1 MDQAFIQGARNA
13 IRVCMNV
20 APADRVFIIA
30 DLETLSIAQ
39 AIETEARAV
48 GAETLIVPLE
58 EFGRRP
64 LLQFPDGLDQRATA
78 FSPTVTFYTA
88 VAKEGEQALRNGLI
102 GLILMKLGARHAH
115 MPGITAQIM
124 REGLRADYHQVNELT
139 MRVYELL
146 CQAKTIHVTSAD
158 GTDFAA
164 HFTEN
169 TRWLPQ
175 GGLYHQQREAGNLPE
190 GEVWACPT
198 AIEGRFAAR
207 VLGAH
212 FSAKYGVLSHPLIL
226 EISNSRVVNITGE
239 PADLIADL
247 NAYLDTDENSRR
259 IGEFAIGTNIG
270 LQALCGN
277 MLQDEKIPGVHIAP
291 GDPLGHLTGEN
302 WSSKTH
308 VDIVNPGCTVEMD
321 GKLLMKDGIF
331 ADGMIFIR

>member
-1 MDQAFIQGARNA
+1 MDNELVEGARNA
-13 IRVCMNV
+13 IRVCMKV
-20 APADRVFIIA
+20 EPADRIFIIA
-30 DLETLSIAQ
+30 DEETLSIAQ
-39 AIETEARAV
+39 AIESEARAV
-48 GAETLIVPLE
+48 GAEALIVQLE
-58 EFGRRP
+58 EFGARP
-64 LLQFPDGLDQRATA
+64 LLQFPEGLNQRATA

-88 VAKEGEQALRNGLI
+88 AAKEGEQALRNGLI

-124 REGLRADYHQVNELT
+124 REGLRADYHQVNDLT
-139 MRVYELL
+139 MRVYEILRR
-146 CQAKTIHVTSAD
+146 AKTICVTSAD
-158 GTDFAA
+158 GTNLIA
-164 HFTEN
+164 HFSEN

-175 GGLYHQQREAGNLPE
+175 GGFYHQQREAGNLPE

-198 AIEGRFAAR
+198 AIEGRLAAR

-259 IGEFAIGTNIG
+259 IGEFAVGTNIG
-270 LQALCGN
+270 LQSLCGN

-291 GDPLGHLTGEN
+291 GDPLGHFTGAD

-308 VDIVNPGCTVEMD
+308 VDIVNPGCTVEVD
-321 GKLLMKDGIF
+321 GKMLMKDGRF
-331 ADGMIFIR
+331 VSMWGSS